1 MDMQMPVM
9 DGLTAIRAIRQDE
22 RARRAPPT
30 PIWAL
35 SANALPEHIA
45 ASMAAGADG
54 HLTKPVSGAALLQ
67 VLATACEQVET
78 RERAAG

>member
-1 MDMQMPVM
+1 M

-22 RARRAPPT
+22 QARQAPPT

-54 HLTKPVSGAALLQ
+54 HLTKPISGAALVE
-67 VLATACEQVET
+67 VLMKACEQVEA

>member
-9 DGLTAIRAIRQDE
+9 DGLTAIRAIRQHE
-22 RARRAPPT
+22 RDRRASLT
-30 PIWAL
+30 PIWGL

-54 HLTKPVSGAALLQ
+54 HLTKPISGAALLG
-67 VLATACEQVET
+67 VLSTACEQAEA
-78 RERAAG
+78 RERGAG